1 MVRLILG
8 STKGNGV
15 RYFPYTGYL
24 GLTPVKVDGAVL
36 TRLDQDLKMLPAR
49 SITVSVRCYELV
61 LGRVGVLQSNV
72 LVDYTKVLWEKPE
85 GQEYGEIGDL
95 ELPFRFSIPTK
106 VGGLSTASFVEYR
119 CLWRVEAILNHIPIT
134 VVGSRQVKHAE
145 LPLTRYDTPANFLPS
160 HRRQQSTSVPLL
172 DRQTSKP
179 RAPRICYAIKT
190 PSFPVGPMDL
200 VSVHL
205 YLLPNDASVSIRS
218 ASAIIERRIHINEA
232 SAPSTVPAS
241 YSNTSRPTSQANFEH
256 HSPTLSPLSH
266 SPISSYQD
274 SHHNTH
280 ASTSSSSLSS
290 SHPTITPNSVFPST
304 TTLSSAEKRPLLHV
318 GSSSESAST
327 SVPLIQSEM
336 PHGRTSVH
344 PVAGMESSGPFTRD
358 QNGILTKTL
367 TVPWPV
373 PKSNSRWAVG
383 ETVITDF
390 VSVKFFVRVKVV
402 VTSPSGTE
410 SLELEERELFIVST
424 NDAERQL
431 ALANYESLQQAALRS
446 KSKSP
451 RRSRRTHDDL
461 PGTPVPRPPSER
473 SDGHTVSSGSS
484 RQPTSHSAKGKA
496 PIRRPHTSA
505 GPRDMLAK
513 FSVSRPPEREPVPS
527 LEVFK
532 RIKYYRPGTVDSGRS
547 GGQYLYAPRMS
558 VAPSGSSTSSGTSS
572 MTSITSSSS
581 SCRSLEEVR
590 EWEQELMRIEV
601 QSRRS
606 SDLIGFAYK
615 RNRPSTS
622 NARLLVVAGKS

>member
-24 GLTPVKVDGAVL
+24 GLTPVKVDGAIL

-134 VVGSRQVKHAE
+134 GVGSRQVKHSE
-145 LPLTRYDTPANFLPS
+145 LPLTRYDTPAHFLPS
-160 HRRQQSTSVPLL
+160 HRRQQSSYIPPLNS
-172 DRQTSKP
+172 QTSKP
-179 RAPRICYAIKT
+179 RAPRIRYAIKC

-205 YLLPNDASVSIRS
+205 YLLPNDNSVSIRN
-218 ASAIIERRIHINEA
+218 ASAIIERRIHVKEA
-232 SAPSTVPAS
+232 LARSTTPAS
-241 YSNTSRPTSQANFEH
+241 YSNTSRPLSQANFEH
-256 HSPTLSPLSH
+256 HSPALSPLSH

-290 SHPTITPNSVFPST
+290 SQPTITPNSVFPST
-304 TTLSSAEKRPLLHV
+304 STLSATENRPLLRT
-318 GSSSESAST
+318 GSSSGNAST
-327 SVPLIQSEM
+327 PLAPSEL

-410 SLELEERELFIVST
+410 SLELEERELFVVST
-424 NDAERQL
+424 NDTERQL
-431 ALANYESLQQAALRS
+431 ALANYESLQQENLRS

-473 SDGHTVSSGSS
+473 SDGHAVSSGSS
-484 RQPTSHSAKGKA
+484 RQPASHSAKGKA

-527 LEVFK
+527 LDVFK
-532 RIKYYRPGTVDSGRS
+532 RIKYHRPGTMDSGSRNGS
-547 GGQYLYAPRMS
+547 QYLYAPRMS

-572 MTSITSSSS
+572 MTSITSSTS

-590 EWEQELMRIEV
+590 EWEQELARIEL

-615 RNRPSTS
+615 RKRPSTS
-622 NARLLVVAGKS
+622 TMRPLVAGKS

>member
-15 RYFPYTGYL
+15 RYFPHTGYL
-24 GLTPVKVDGAVL
+24 GLTPVKVDGAIL

-85 GQEYGEIGDL
+85 GQDYGEIGDL
-95 ELPFRFSIPTK
+95 ELPFRFAIPTK

-134 VVGSRQVKHAE
+134 GVGSRQVKHSE
-145 LPLTRYDTPANFLPS
+145 LPLTRYDTPAQFLPS
-160 HRRQQSTSVPLL
+160 HRRQQSSSIPPL
-172 DRQTSKP
+172 DRQTLKP
-179 RAPRICYAIKT
+179 RAPRIRYAIKC
-190 PSFPVGPMDL
+190 PSFPIGPMDL

-218 ASAIIERRIHINEA
+218 ASAIIERRIHVNEA
-232 SAPSTVPAS
+232 SARSAAPAS
-241 YSNTSRPTSQANFEH
+241 YSNTSGRPISQANFEH
-256 HSPTLSPLSH
+256 HSPALSPLSH

-280 ASTSSSSLSS
+280 ASISSSSLSS
-290 SHPTITPNSVFPST
+290 APTITPNSVFPST
-304 TTLSSAEKRPLLHV
+304 TTLSTAEKRPLLHV
-318 GSSSESAST
+318 GSSSESALTPPT
-327 SVPLIQSEM
+327 SSEL

-344 PVAGMESSGPFTRD
+344 PVAGMESSTPFTRD

-410 SLELEERELFIVST
+410 SLELEERELFVVST

-431 ALANYESLQQAALRS
+431 ALANYESLQQEALRS

-484 RQPTSHSAKGKA
+484 RQPTSHSAKGKT

-532 RIKYYRPGTVDSGRS
+532 RIKYHRPGTMDSGSRN
-547 GGQYLYAPRMS
+547 GGQYLYTPRMS

-581 SCRSLEEVR
+581 SCRSVEEVR
-590 EWEQELMRIEV
+590 EWEQELARIEL

-606 SDLIGFAYK
+606 SDLVGFAYK

-622 NARLLVVAGKS
+622 NTRLLVAGKS